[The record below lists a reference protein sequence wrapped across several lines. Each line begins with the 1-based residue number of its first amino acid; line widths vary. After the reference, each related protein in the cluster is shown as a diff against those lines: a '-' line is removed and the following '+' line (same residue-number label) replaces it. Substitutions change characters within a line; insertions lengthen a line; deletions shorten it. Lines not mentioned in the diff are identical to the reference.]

1 MTEQAKQAIVQGLEK
16 ATKAG
21 VFSLA
26 ETSIILSAL
35 KEMGIEAPE
44 LSEAKEDEVQET
56 EAKEVKD

>member
-1 MTEQAKQAIVQGLEK
+1 MTEQSKQLIVQGLEK

-26 ETSIILSAL
+26 ETSLLLSAL

-44 LSEAKEDEVQET
+44 LSEAKEDDVEVSET
-56 EAKEVKD
+56 KEVKD

>member
-1 MTEQAKQAIVQGLEK
+1 MTEQSKQLIVQGLEK

-26 ETSIILSAL
+26 ETSLLLSAL

-44 LSEAKEDEVQET
+44 LSEANEDDVEVSET
-56 EAKEVKD
+56 KEVKE